1 MNGRE
6 KRLVIGGVFFGL
18 LLAALLWVVAGLMR
32 GNFKSAEARDVKN
45 AESRVAP
52 APNPPVTHGAH
63 ETAVDMPSGAG
74 GGQLNTVELTAD
86 EQRYIDVE
94 TVEVRRRQL
103 RREVLAVGKAQEA
116 ETRLATISA
125 RVGGRI
131 DKLFVNFTGQS
142 VRRGQPIALI
152 YSPEVVASAEEYK
165 LALENKRRLGPN
177 ADPQAIAQAD
187 DLVAASRRRLELWG
201 LISKQ
206 IEELGSSPEPKI
218 HITVHAPAGGII
230 TERRITEGQYV
241 KEGDVL
247 YALADLS
254 TIWVIAEVYESDMSL
269 IRVGQAAEI
278 TAEAL
283 PGKTLHGRVSFIEPI
298 VNLQTRAVPVRI
310 QVRNPGMRLRPG
322 MFVNARLRTAGAQ
335 QVLSVPRSAVLQSG
349 TRNVVYVAKG
359 DGVFEGRELT
369 LGPPGE
375 DYYPV
380 LAGLQER
387 ERVVTRGNFLIDSQ
401 TRITG
406 GMTGLFGG
414 SKEFAR
420 GEPQIATAPKADLK
434 IDFRTDPDPPKGA
447 ADNTVRVSVTDP
459 SGKPVSDAQV
469 KVTFVMPA
477 MPSMNM
483 PEMRASADLTW
494 NGAEYTGKLGV
505 PMAGPY
511 NVNVDVSRGGQR
523 LASRQTRVTAK

>member
-6 KRLVIGGVFFGL
+6 KRLVIGGVVLGL
-18 LLAALLWVVAGLMR
+18 LFAGLFYGLAVLVR
-32 GNFKSAEARDVKN
+32 GNYRPAEARDVKITD
-45 AESRVAP
+45 SQVAP
-52 APNPPVTHGAH
+52 APKPPAKDGTHQMAPH
-63 ETAVDMPSGAG
+63 TPRANG
-74 GGQLNTVELTAD
+74 GGQLSTVELTED
-86 EQRYIDVE
+86 EQHSIGVE
-94 TVEVRRRQL
+94 TVEVRHRQL
-103 RREVLAVGKAQEA
+103 RREVLAVGKAEEA
-116 ETRLATISA
+116 ETRIATISA

-131 DKLFVNFTGQS
+131 DKLFVNFTGQP
-142 VRRGQPIALI
+142 VRRGDPIALI

-165 LALENKRRLGPN
+165 LALENRRRLGRN
-177 ADPQAIAQAD
+177 ADSQAVAQAD
-187 DLVAASRRRLELWG
+187 DLVAASRRRLELWD
-201 LISKQ
+201 LTSRQ
-206 IEELGSSPEPKI
+206 IEELGSSQEPKI
-218 HITVHAPAGGII
+218 HITIHAPTGGII

-247 YALADLS
+247 YILADLS
-254 TIWVIAEVYESDMSL
+254 TIWVIVDVYESDLPL
-269 IRVGQAAEI
+269 IGVGQAAEI

-283 PGKTLHGRVSFIEPI
+283 PGATLRGTISFIEPL
-298 VNLQTRAVPVRI
+298 VNPQTRTVPVRL

-322 MFVNARLRTAGAQ
+322 LFVNARLRPAGAQ
-335 QVLSVPRSAVLQSG
+335 VLTVPRSAVLQSG
-349 TRNVVYVAKG
+349 TRNVVYVDKG
-359 DGVFEGRELT
+359 DGVFEGREVA
-369 LGPPGE
+369 LGPPAE
-375 DYYPV
+375 DHYPV

-420 GEPQIATAPKADLK
+420 GEPQPRAAPKADLK
-434 IDFRTDPDPPKGA
+434 IEFRTEPDPPKGA
-447 ADNTVRVSVTDP
+447 AENLVRVSVTDH
-459 SGKPVSDAQV
+459 SGKPVRDAQI

-494 NGAEYTGKLGV
+494 TGTDYTGELAV

-511 NVNVDVSRGGQR
+511 NVSVEVRRAGQR
-523 LASRQTRVTAK
+523 LGSQRTRVNAK